1 MSRYNIYISKTS
13 NMTAGGLIMRGEIEE
28 TVKKMEEI
36 LRQKQKPDGSW
47 SFCFENSLM
56 TDAYMIILIRSF
68 FLEEDRLLSQL
79 VGRLLK
85 MQTKDGT
92 WKVFK
97 DEEGGNLSATIEAYF
112 ALRFSG
118 LLDEEDKRLKKAEQ
132 FIKNKGGLEEAHTLT
147 KLMLAVHGQYE
158 WRHLM
163 PVPIEILLIP
173 RSFPISFWDFSSY
186 ARGHIVPFLL
196 LRDGRYH
203 MKSARTPNIRHLF
216 LHSNRDQHDPRGIFL
231 LEKIKE
237 GVKEI
242 VGLPESIRSHA
253 QQFAH
258 DYMQKRIE
266 SDGTFLSYFS
276 TTFFMIYA
284 LKSIGYKEKSS
295 VIQHAINGLKEMICQ
310 TGNGPHVQNSPS
322 QVWDTALI
330 TDALQEAGVSFE
342 DEMIKRSVNYLVKK
356 QHYKYGDWAI
366 EIPTISP
373 GGWGFSESNS
383 IHPDVDDSTA
393 ALRAITYSAS
403 EKPEI
408 RQAWDRGIDWLLGM
422 QNRDGGWPAFEKNK
436 TKGILASFPM
446 DGAEEAAIDPSTP
459 DLTGRTLEF
468 LGNRAGLTKDHP
480 KMRRA
485 IQWLKL
491 SQEENGSWPG
501 KWGIHY
507 IYGTWAAV
515 TGMRAAGVPSTD
527 KSVQRA
533 KEWLERIQRRDGG
546 WGESC
551 YSDQKGSYIPL
562 SFSTASQTAWA
573 LDALITL
580 SEQPTDVIEI
590 GVKKLLDIINDEQT
604 SEADSYPTGA
614 GLKGKFYVH
623 YHSYQWVWPLLTLS
637 KYKNKYN

>member
-1 MSRYNIYISKTS
+1 
-13 NMTAGGLIMRGEIEE
+13 MTAGGLNMRGEIEG
-28 TVKKMEEI
+28 TIKKMEEI
-36 LRQKQKPDGSW
+36 LRQRQKPDGSW

-68 FLEEDRLLSQL
+68 FLDEDRLLSQL
-79 VGRLLK
+79 VGRLLE
-85 MQTKDGT
+85 MQTKEGT
-92 WKVFK
+92 WKVFT
-97 DEEGGNLSATIEAYF
+97 DEKEGNLSATIEAYF

-118 LLDEEDKRLKKAEQ
+118 LLDGEDKRLKKAEQ
-132 FIKNKGGLEEAHTLT
+132 FIKDKGGLEEAHTLT

-158 WRHLM
+158 WRHLL

-186 ARGHIVPFLL
+186 ARGHMVPFLL

-203 MKSARTPNIRHLF
+203 LKTVRTPNIRHLF
-216 LHSNRDQHDPRGIFL
+216 LHSNRNQSDERVMFL
-231 LEKIKE
+231 LGKITE

-242 VGLPESIRSHA
+242 AGLPESIRSHA

-258 DYMQKRIE
+258 EYMHKRIE
-266 SDGTFLSYFS
+266 SDGTCLSYFS
-276 TTFFMIYA
+276 ATFFMLYA
-284 LKSIGYKEKSS
+284 LKSIGYKDESP
-295 VIQHAINGLKEMICQ
+295 VIQHAINGLKKMICH
-310 TGNGPHVQNSPS
+310 TENGPHVQNSPS

-330 TDALQEAGVSFE
+330 SDALQESGVSCE
-342 DEMIKRSVNYLVKK
+342 DEMIKRSVGYLVKK
-356 QHYKYGDWAI
+356 QHYKFGDWAI

-373 GGWGFSESNS
+373 GGWGFSDSNS

-408 RQAWDRGIDWLLGM
+408 RQAWDRGIAWVLGM

-446 DGAEEAAIDPSTP
+446 DGAEAAAIDPSTP

-468 LGNRAGLTKDHP
+468 LGSRAGLTKDHQ
-480 KMRRA
+480 KMKRA

-507 IYGTWAAV
+507 IYGTWAGV
-515 TGMRAAGVPSTD
+515 TGMSAAGVPATD
-527 KSVQRA
+527 KSLQRA
-533 KEWLERIQRRDGG
+533 KEWLESIQRSDGG

-551 YSDQKGSYIPL
+551 CSDQKEMYIPL

-573 LDALITL
+573 LDALISI
-580 SEQPTDVIEI
+580 SEQPTAPIEKGI
-590 GVKKLLDIINDEQT
+590 RKLLDIINKEQT
-604 SEADSYPTGA
+604 SQAVTYPTGA
-614 GLKGKFYVH
+614 GLQGKFYVR
-623 YHSYQWVWPLLTLS
+623 YHSYQWIWPLLTLS
-637 KYKNKYN
+637 KYRNKYN